1 MQQQDLNNTMGN
13 LEAKEERA
21 ISFVN
26 KDGLTQI
33 HLKLSHFSCIGFILA
48 YLIILFSMMIV
59 VSSATYYIMMK
70 GYNSSGQS
78 LPS

>member
-1 MQQQDLNNTMGN
+1 MQQQDLNNTN

-33 HLKLSHFSCIGFILA
+33 HLKLTNYKCIGFILA
-48 YLIILFSMMIV
+48 YLILLFSMMIV
-59 VSSATYYIMMK
+59 VSSATYYIMMR

>member
-1 MQQQDLNNTMGN
+1 MQKDLNNTMGN

-26 KDGLTQI
+26 KDGHTKI
-33 HLKLSHFSCIGFILA
+33 NLKLSNFSCIGFILA
-48 YLIILFSMMIV
+48 YLIILFSMMIL
-59 VSSATYYIMMK
+59 VSSGTHYIMMR

-78 LPS
+78 LP